1 MKKYAL
7 AIDALFILLFVGI
20 GRSAH
25 QDGITVSGMA
35 TTTWPFATGLLV
47 GWFFMWRTRR
57 DATTPL
63 GGLLIVIAT
72 VALGMVLRV
81 VAGQGTAIA
90 FVVVALAFLSLF
102 LVGWRSA
109 LALVAHRR

>member
-20 GRSAH
+20 GRSSH
-25 QDGITVSGMA
+25 RDGITVSGMA

-47 GWFFMWRTRR
+47 GWFFARRTRR
-57 DATTPL
+57 DATTPQ
-63 GGLLIVIAT
+63 GGLLIVIVT
-72 VALGMVLRV
+72 VALGMALRV
-81 VAGQGTAIA
+81 VAGQGTAVA

-109 LALVAHRR
+109 LALVARRR